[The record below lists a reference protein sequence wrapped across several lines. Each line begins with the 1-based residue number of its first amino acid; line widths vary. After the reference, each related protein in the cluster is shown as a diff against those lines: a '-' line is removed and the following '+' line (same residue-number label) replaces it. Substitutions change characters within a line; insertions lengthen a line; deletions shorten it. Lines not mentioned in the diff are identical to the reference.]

1 MDASARPETVLTR
14 VTCLTRSV
22 CTSTRLAY
30 FYKSRSGVVQHGCIA
45 RACLHMLAGLP
56 EHACVHCRCRSQR
69 HLVSQRGV
77 ENCISYT
84 AARCKIHNSLATL
97 PVTPTLT
104 RARYTH
110 RYAVRV
116 RTTLASR
123 TFSDERLLAVWG
135 ASWDRLGANLGSHPP
150 VSSMLDV
157 TGYVS
162 SMHDETVSLMHNET
176 RQIAISRSGLGVASP
191 TCM

>member
-1 MDASARPETVLTR
+1 MHAT
-14 VTCLTRSV
+14 
-22 CTSTRLAY
+22 
-30 FYKSRSGVVQHGCIA
+30 HIA
-45 RACLHMLAGLP
+45 MLS
-56 EHACVHCRCRSQR
+56 ES
-69 HLVSQRGV
+69 
-77 ENCISYT
+77 
-84 AARCKIHNSLATL
+84 
-97 PVTPTLT
+97 
-104 RARYTH
+104 
-110 RYAVRV
+110 

-176 RQIAISRSGLGVASP
+176 RQIAISRSGLGVTSQVTPNAGSKDSSP
-191 TCM
+191 GAP